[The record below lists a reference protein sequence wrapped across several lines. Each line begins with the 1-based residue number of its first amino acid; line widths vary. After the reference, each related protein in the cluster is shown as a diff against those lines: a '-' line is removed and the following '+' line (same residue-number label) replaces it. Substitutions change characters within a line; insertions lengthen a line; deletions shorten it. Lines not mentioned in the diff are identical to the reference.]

1 MILAARVNE
10 MRGLIPGLVLCV
22 TVGMAASFL
31 SEHYGAPVMLF
42 ALLLGIAFNFVEPA
56 GKFQPGITFASK
68 TLLQVGV
75 ALLGARVTL
84 GSMTE
89 LGIMPLFLAIL
100 GVMLTMALGVILA
113 HFLGR
118 NTAFGVLTGGAVG
131 ICGASAALALSS
143 VLPRGPHGISERDTI
158 FTVVSVTA
166 LSTVAMVAY
175 PILAKLLGFDDTRA
189 GIFIGATVHD
199 VAQVVGAG
207 FSISDA
213 AGSTA
218 TIVKLMRVAML
229 VPVIA
234 GLAFFLRNRGG
245 SDGQTQGSG
254 TPFPT
259 FLIGFI
265 GLMIVNSFGLIPPL
279 VTSVTANTS
288 RWFLVIAIAGLGT
301 KTSLGQLVEVGP
313 RAAAIIVTQTLAL
326 ALFAVGTLMWWPS

>member
-1 MILAARVNE
+1 MILSTRIDG
-10 MRGLIPGLVLCV
+10 MRGLIPGMVLCV

-31 SEHYGAPVMLF
+31 SGHYGAPVMLF

-56 GKFQPGITFASK
+56 GKFQLGVTFASK
-68 TLLQVGV
+68 TLLRVGV
-75 ALLGARVTL
+75 ALLGARVRL
-84 GSMTE
+84 SSMTE

-100 GVMLTMALGVILA
+100 GVMLTMGLGVVLA

-143 VLPRGPHGISERDTI
+143 VLPRGPQGIYERDTI

-166 LSTVAMVAY
+166 LSTVAMVLY

-207 FSISDA
+207 FSISEVT
-213 AGSTA
+213 GNTA

-229 VPVIA
+229 VPVIT

-245 SDGQTQGSG
+245 SDGQTEGSASL
-254 TPFPT
+254 FPT
-259 FLIGFI
+259 FLMGFI
-265 GLMIVNSFGLIPPL
+265 GLMIVNSFGLIPPV
-279 VTSVTANTS
+279 VTTIAADTS

-301 KTSLGQLVEVGP
+301 KTSLGQLMEVGP
-313 RAAAIIVTQTLAL
+313 RAAVIIVTQTLAL
-326 ALFAVGTLMWWPS
+326 ALFAVGTLMWWPL